1 MIGAGEKEWSPQ
13 GYAGHCLQ
21 LPPRLKLGLPITAA
35 GSRVR
40 PIASE
45 PKSPNRFFADSVAG
59 FHTSDKNAVQA

>member
-13 GYAGHCLQ
+13 GYEEPTHNRHFAGHCLE

-40 PIASE
+40 PTASE
-45 PKSPNRFFADSVAG
+45 PKKPE
-59 FHTSDKNAVQA
+59 